1 VVSANGLGDTNF
13 TYGGPGF
20 VVSVLSGGGPP
31 PPPARGCATAAAG
44 TSAHAGRAP
53 SALICQAGS
62 WGQTVDFVGL
72 RPGGDA
78 VGASPPLGNST
89 TASVTVGGLTKHDKE
104 VLVDEVAGRLL
115 RGKRVTL
122 KAACL
127 LEFREAVTE
136 LPRTVTLTESEFQ
149 DKGFQVAHYLL
160 NLVACLDVARALDA
174 SRGLATAA
182 QAPTCGLT
190 AFGVTVQARRGR
202 PAQVRVTAGGAPN
215 GPLHVTCV
223 PSQGQIELTVAT
235 RTAGVPL
242 SRFVGPRLQIG
253 IVRSRLD
260 QPGGQVA
267 FRFDRP

>member
-1 VVSANGLGDTNF
+1 
-13 TYGGPGF
+13 
-20 VVSVLSGGGPP
+20 VLV
-31 PPPARGCATAAAG
+31 
-44 TSAHAGRAP
+44 
-53 SALICQAGS
+53 CQAGS
-62 WGQTVDFVGL
+62 WGQTVGFVGVP
-72 RPGGDA
+72 PGGEA

-89 TASVTVGGLTKHDKE
+89 TASVTVGGLTKRDQE
-104 VLVDEVAGRLL
+104 VLADEVAGRLL

-122 KAACL
+122 KGECL
-127 LEFREAVTE
+127 LQFRQAVTE

-149 DKGFQVAHYLL
+149 DNGFQVAHYLL

-190 AFGVTVQARRGR
+190 AFGVTVQVRRGR
-202 PAQVRVTAGGAPN
+202 PAQVHVTARGAPN
-215 GPLHVTCV
+215 GPLQVTCIS
-223 PSQGQIELTVAT
+223 SQGEIELTVAT

-253 IVRSRLD
+253 IVRSRRD
-260 QPGGQVA
+260 QAGGQVA